1 MEIRTS
7 MSWCVYTQTI
17 SCRDWPWLAM
27 LDVDRTLKETLGS
40 WWFWNFQP
48 ERQSHGDGIKHW
60 SFVVNSFWIPLTI
73 STTKRVNT
81 CLVPSSDS
89 WIIQAKKMDPCTS
102 FCSKRVCT
110 VSCSGVPFYTHKSE
124 THFVVIY
131 FGMRCVVPET
141 PKPSFAGHARLHEHI
156 AWTLRPFSVFDSRLY
171 RLYFVMR
178 WTPKKSK
185 QNK

>member
-1 MEIRTS
+1 MFIVSICFYAPRNFS
-7 MSWCVYTQTI
+7 ATQPRLDRPPQTMAGKALSSRWGRLATKDGFILGTVIGCTTKKQGKTWKKHSQRSIWDRINVVCDVFFVFVMFLSTI
-17 SCRDWPWLAM
+17 
-27 LDVDRTLKETLGS
+27 
-40 WWFWNFQP
+40 
-48 ERQSHGDGIKHW
+48 
-60 SFVVNSFWIPLTI
+60 WIPLTI

-141 PKPSFAGHARLHEHI
+141 L
-156 AWTLRPFSVFDSRLY
+156 
-171 RLYFVMR
+171 
-178 WTPKKSK
+178 
-185 QNK
+185 

>member
-1 MEIRTS
+1 MAVRVHAEKAVSSEEGQELQVLMESVGHKSGGLERTS
-7 MSWCVYTQTI
+7 
-17 SCRDWPWLAM
+17 A
-27 LDVDRTLKETLGS
+27 
-40 WWFWNFQP
+40 
-48 ERQSHGDGIKHW
+48 
-60 SFVVNSFWIPLTI
+60 IPLTI

-141 PKPSFAGHARLHEHI
+141 L
-156 AWTLRPFSVFDSRLY
+156 
-171 RLYFVMR
+171 
-178 WTPKKSK
+178 
-185 QNK
+185 